1 MKKFINQH
9 IIYISLPELL
19 AWFLYGIA
27 IVIMGLYTPNN
38 SILPYLDNYY
48 EVQGKIVKVIEDV
61 SEHKYW
67 TTIELDNGN
76 KYYITPKVREAHS
89 ASIIS
94 NIDSNISQA
103 EKVTLKV
110 ASLDE
115 EKYSPII
122 LSLECKGIDYIT
134 IDSTI
139 KMYRQQT
146 ADGINIWLSFK
157 LFSFIIL
164 AIIGSGVVTQIY
176 LIEKKANKK
185 INISPKNG
193 IAMKI
198 IWTPTWILI
207 LLLAISHFIFGTAIC
222 LHKYYLHKY
231 YSYQWYS
238 QIIYNEW
245 QNADK
250 CYSIAAI
257 IYLIIIL
264 LIIIR
269 KVQSGEQIKYVG
281 PGRAAKVTYR

>member
-1 MKKFINQH
+1 MKKFINRH

-19 AWFLYGIA
+19 ACFLFGIS

-48 EVQGKIVKVIEDV
+48 EVQGKIVKVEESV
-61 SEHKYW
+61 SEDKYW

-76 KYYITPKVREAHS
+76 KYYITPNVREAYS
-89 ASIIS
+89 ASAIS
-94 NIDSNISQA
+94 NIVSNISQA

-110 ASLDE
+110 AALDE
-115 EKYSPII
+115 EKYSPVI

-134 IDSTI
+134 LDATI

-146 ADGINIWLSFK
+146 ADGINICLSFK
-157 LFSFIIL
+157 LFPFIVL
-164 AIIGSGVVTQIY
+164 AIIGSGAVTQIY
-176 LIEKKANKK
+176 LIEKKAKRK
-185 INISPKNG
+185 INISSQNR
-193 IAMKI
+193 IAMRI
-198 IWTPTWILI
+198 IWAPTWILI
-207 LLLAISHFIFGTAIC
+207 LLLLISHFIFGTAIC

-231 YSYQWYS
+231 YSYPWYS

-264 LIIIR
+264 LVIIR
-269 KVQSGEQIKYVG
+269 KIQSGEQIKYVG
-281 PGRAAKVTYR
+281 PGRAAKVTYK

>member
-1 MKKFINQH
+1 M
-9 IIYISLPELL
+9 
-19 AWFLYGIA
+19 WVFLYILTY
-27 IVIMGLYTPNN
+27 LY
-38 SILPYLDNYY
+38 NYY
-48 EVQGKIVKVIEDV
+48 EVQCKIVKVIEDV

-110 ASLDE
+110 AALDE

-281 PGRAAKVTYR
+281 TGRAAKVTYR